1 MILLDTSFL
10 VAFTREKDVNYA
22 RALELSGAFE
32 EHTVIT
38 NHILHEYASFLF
50 RKDGPDAAY
59 RAGKQLLESDVQ
71 VVCLLQE
78 DLMPALEIVKKYG
91 HLDFGDASSIVAM
104 RKTGIKRIASFD
116 SDFDRIPGIE
126 RVF

>member
-1 MILLDTSFL
+1 MLTHPPLPNSYLDGYG
-10 VAFTREKDVNYA
+10 RMRN
-22 RALELSGAFE
+22 
-32 EHTVIT
+32 
-38 NHILHEYASFLF
+38 
-50 RKDGPDAAY
+50 GPYYDAVAAY